1 MVNTPYYYYQPV
13 GRQDIRHEDEPTSYL
28 PMSCHLDPPER
39 EVVDVDI
46 LERKASGDQTVVVR
60 GVVSDKETSWHT
72 LSIAR
77 PLTPTVSPPLAFSY
91 RVSTSTTFRPADRD
105 GS

>member
-60 GVVSDKETSWHT
+60 GVVSDKVRHDVSFNVGCAILQET
-72 LSIAR
+72 
-77 PLTPTVSPPLAFSY
+77 
-91 RVSTSTTFRPADRD
+91 
-105 GS
+105 